1 MAEIKYTSRMAL
13 TDLING
19 KNMDKVKAW
28 AENEIAKLDKKNAK
42 RKAVEGELKDEHK
55 EIAKAITEALAN
67 GSMLSVDLA
76 KSIGQTPQKTNGV
89 AIRMVNLGM
98 LTSAKVKVKGKGEQT
113 SYSLVPIDNGTD
125 TEDTEVTDEV
135 TDEVAED

>member
-1 MAEIKYTSRMAL
+1 MAEIKYTARMAL

-19 KNMDKVKAW
+19 TNADKVKEW
-28 AENEIAKLDKKNAK
+28 AKNEIAKLDKKNAK
-42 RKAVEGELKDEHK
+42 RKAAEGELKDEHK

-76 KSIGQTPQKTNGV
+76 KSIGQSVPKTNGV
-89 AIRMVNLGM
+89 ALRMVNLGM

-113 SYSLVPIDNGTD
+113 SYSLVV
-125 TEDTEVTDEV
+125 TEEVADEEEV
-135 TDEVAED
+135 ADTDEVAEDTAD